1 MKIENN
7 KVVSISYDLQTTDE
21 AGTKKSIEKVG
32 KEHPM
37 VFLFGSS
44 GLPEKFEENL
54 LGLNPGDNFD
64 FVVESEEAYGDL
76 EKDAVVT
83 IPLETFSNEG
93 KFDEKN
99 FPVGKILPMSD
110 QDGHIMHGKIIAVS
124 PQGIKMD
131 FNHPLAGMDLYFKGE
146 VVEVRDATADEISH
160 GHAHGPGG
168 HHH

>member
-7 KVVSISYDLQTTDE
+7 KVVSITYELKTTDKE
-21 AGTKKSIEKVG
+21 GTKKTIEKVG

-44 GLPEKFEENL
+44 GLPEKFEASL

-64 FVVESEEAYGDL
+64 FVVKSEEAYGDL

-83 IPLETFSNEG
+83 IPLDTFTNEG
-93 KFDEKN
+93 KFDENN

-110 QDGHIMHGKIIAVS
+110 QDGNIMHGKVL
-124 PQGIKMD
+124 QVTKEGIKMD
-131 FNHPLAGMDLYFKGE
+131 FNHPLAGMDLYFTGQ
-146 VVEVRDATADEISH
+146 VVEVRDATSDEISH